1 MDFFIADTHFFDNNI
16 IKYENR
22 PFSNSEEMLGIIADN
37 WNMTVGQDDRVFVLG
52 DFADV
57 SKRSE
62 ILLNSGTLR
71 SLKGRKY
78 LIRGNHDTEN
88 DEFYVGCGFEK
99 VYDFPIVLDGFW
111 ILSHEPLYVN
121 SNMPYANIYGH
132 VHGNDMYKDY
142 SKHSFCVS
150 VERIE
155 YTPVSFERIKN
166 AVAAHG

>member
-22 PFSNSEEMLGIIADN
+22 PFSNPEEMLGVITDN
-37 WNMTVGQDDRVFVLG
+37 WNRTVGQDDRVFVVG

-62 ILLNSGTLR
+62 ILLNSDMLR

-78 LIRGNHDTEN
+78 LIRGNHDTES
-88 DEFYVGCGFEK
+88 DEFYKECGFEK

-132 VHGNDMYKDY
+132 VHGNDMYRDY
-142 SKHSFCVS
+142 SGHSFCVS

-166 AVAAHG
+166 AVAAHS